1 MWWGIG
7 HQLRKLASGRPERQ
21 ISAARALG
29 KSRDPR
35 ALRPLFDV
43 LAGPGVRN
51 PVKDA
56 ALKHAALKA
65 LTGYRDPKSLEFFVI
80 ALGDADYRK
89 AKAATEVL
97 EAMKCPE
104 AIPLLLRALDDAN
117 SAKVGSAAKILAA
130 MKCRDAI
137 PPLLSALRENRETD
151 YVPRALVELEAFGPL
166 TELLHSGP
174 LNGYA
179 MHSLVDACKD
189 SRNPLCVELL
199 LPLVRSPEEA
209 IAYAGGEA
217 TRQGLMR
224 PGAEREFQ
232 DLRRDAVQ
240 AIAAA
245 GGEAARQGLMR
256 ILPELDFEGLMRCVP
271 ALHLSKQEW
280 LSSELRIYY
289 QIHQAYYDPR
299 HELDSGCTEKLLAIL
314 QSDKESVRGR
324 ALAASRLGR
333 NLNSRTVSALREI
346 MRAGVP
352 GVWRKALREAEDGLD
367 RLLLALC
374 HGNLNKLDATAKA
387 AIPSLP
393 STIVESLIQEDPYGA
408 TKVIEELE
416 QNDWKPRTPGETA
429 VYHILRKEWNQ
440 LAATGQACIEPLLEL
455 ADSDA
460 FDDETRRAA
469 ASALE
474 EAVERLHAELPES
487 TLRYLLCLR
496 GVERIEEEVGTEIKI
511 YIYFWTTMK
520 DCIQRELERRG
531 LKP

>member
-1 MWWGIG
+1 
-7 HQLRKLASGRPERQ
+7 
-21 ISAARALG
+21 
-29 KSRDPR
+29 
-35 ALRPLFDV
+35 
-43 LAGPGVRN
+43 
-51 PVKDA
+51 
-56 ALKHAALKA
+56 
-65 LTGYRDPKSLEFFVI
+65 
-80 ALGDADYRK
+80 
-89 AKAATEVL
+89 
-97 EAMKCPE
+97 
-104 AIPLLLRALDDAN
+104 LDDAN

-130 MKCRDAI
+130 TKCRDAI

-151 YVPRALVELEAFGPL
+151 YVPRALVELVAFGPL

-232 DLRRDAVQ
+232 DLRRDAVE

-271 ALHLSKQEW
+271 ALHLTEQEW
-280 LSSELRIYY
+280 LSSELRVYY
-289 QIHQAYYDPR
+289 QIRQAYYDPR
-299 HELDSGCTEKLLAIL
+299 YELDSGCTEKLLAIL
-314 QSDKESVRGR
+314 QSDKESVNGR
-324 ALAASRLGR
+324 AFAAWRLGR
-333 NLNSRTVSALREI
+333 NPDSRTVSALHEI
-346 MRAGVP
+346 LRAGVP
-352 GVWRKALREAEDGLD
+352 GVWRKAADGLCWSRWTTEDGLD

-374 HGNLNKLDATAKA
+374 HGNLNELDATAKA

-393 STIVESLIQEDPYGA
+393 STIVENLIQEDPYGA
-408 TKVIEELE
+408 TRVIGELE
-416 QNDWKPRTPGETA
+416 QNGWKPRTAGETA

-440 LAATGQACIEPLLEL
+440 LAATGQACLEPLLEV

-460 FDDETRRAA
+460 FDDQTRREA

-520 DCIQRELERRG
+520 NCVQRELERRG
-531 LKP
+531 LLSL